1 MKPFVTAGALA
12 LGLYAAAVHAA
23 PTVYVGTA
31 AAVKPHF
38 LAVTGATQATTPY
51 GNGGN
56 HQYLGF
62 SYGTVSF
69 HAVQESSYTTG
80 YLYLDP
86 SSVRLPGNVIS
97 INAFEDLDVAFAAPV
112 HSFGFDF
119 HEPHFDPNIGD
130 TFQDSTFTV
139 TLRQG
144 AVTVDS
150 FTFNAPDDVAAF
162 VGASSASLFNNI
174 QIRETVGGVENE
186 FFGQFYTAANLPRSG
201 VPEPDAWAMMLT
213 GLGLAGGALR
223 RRRAATASLA
233 I

>member
-12 LGLYAAAVHAA
+12 LGLSAAAVHAA

-31 AAVKPHF
+31 AAVKPNF
-38 LAVTGATQATTPY
+38 L
-51 GNGGN
+51 
-56 HQYLGF
+56 
-62 SYGTVSF
+62 
-69 HAVQESSYTTG
+69 
-80 YLYLDP
+80 
-86 SSVRLPGNVIS
+86 
-97 INAFEDLDVAFAAPV
+97 
-112 HSFGFDF
+112 
-119 HEPHFDPNIGD
+119 DPNIGAP
-130 TFQDSTFTV
+130 FRDSTFTV

-144 AVTVDS
+144 NVVVDS
-150 FTFNAPDDVAAF
+150 FSFNAPDDVAAF
-162 VGASSASLFNNI
+162 VGASSASLFNTI

-201 VPEPDAWAMMLT
+201 VPEPDPWAMMLT